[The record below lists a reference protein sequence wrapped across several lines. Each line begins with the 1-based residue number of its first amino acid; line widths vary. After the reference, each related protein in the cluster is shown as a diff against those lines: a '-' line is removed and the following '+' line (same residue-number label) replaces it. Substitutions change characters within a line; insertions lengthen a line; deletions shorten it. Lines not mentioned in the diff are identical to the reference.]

1 MEEAPIPD
9 TSSSQWRA
17 SFHGFGSE
25 DMNCLHDKM
34 EQYLNCPTAL
44 TKLILPFLSFFL
56 TIVKFLA
63 EVSMLHFNYYN
74 FWVHFLDM
82 GC

>member
-1 MEEAPIPD
+1 MAQAPIPD

-44 TKLILPFLSFFL
+44 TKLILPFLSFF
-56 TIVKFLA
+56 
-63 EVSMLHFNYYN
+63 
-74 FWVHFLDM
+74 
-82 GC
+82 